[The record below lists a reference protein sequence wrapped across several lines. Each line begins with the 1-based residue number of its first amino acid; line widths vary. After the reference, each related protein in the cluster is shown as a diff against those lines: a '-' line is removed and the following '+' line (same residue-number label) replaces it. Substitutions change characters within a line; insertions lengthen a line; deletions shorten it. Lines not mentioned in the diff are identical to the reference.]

1 MLRSRRS
8 RIPNLFRQHGQGC
21 GLCGPS
27 RREFI
32 ATAAA
37 FGAGTALAAPAA
49 LAQAPAESGPKLID
63 VHHHYFAP
71 TNWSSK
77 RKEQIPAESGGAPGS
92 RVTGGRRRRGLRR
105 WTSRPPCSVA
115 VVSLGG
121 SRLIARDHGQG
132 HRGIQPDYCARDPTN
147 SARGMVA
154 RPPRPVRPLRSVPM
168 PDIEGSL
175 KEIEYASTR

>member
-63 VHHHYFAP
+63 VHHHIVPPFWFDEVKDRIAA
-71 TNWSSK
+71 
-77 RKEQIPAESGGAPGS
+77 QG
-92 RVTGGRRRRGLRR
+92 GGRIIPTWYGWSPRPRSRP
-105 WTSRPPCSVA
+105 WTRMASRPPS
-115 VVSLGG
+115 S
-121 SRLIARDHGQG
+121 
-132 HRGIQPDYCARDPTN
+132 P
-147 SARGMVA
+147 
-154 RPPRPVRPLRSVPM
+154 
-168 PDIEGSL
+168 
-175 KEIEYASTR
+175 

>member
-63 VHHHYFAP
+63 VHHHIVPPVWFDMP
-71 TNWSSK
+71 T
-77 RKEQIPAESGGAPGS
+77 
-92 RVTGGRRRRGLRR
+92 
-105 WTSRPPCSVA
+105 
-115 VVSLGG
+115 
-121 SRLIARDHGQG
+121 
-132 HRGIQPDYCARDPTN
+132 PD
-147 SARGMVA
+147 VA
-154 RPPRPVRPLRSVPM
+154 RMARLCNDYGADMVRSHPGRFGLFATLPM
-168 PDIEGSL
+168 VDVDASL
-175 KEIEYASTR
+175 KEIEYAFDTLKADGVGTASNATTH